1 MNTEMKTKVWRVY
14 ISLPINSRMEETF
27 QEKRIA
33 AALRC
38 ERLKRVLHR
47 KAASMGFKV
56 DFVTPFDANPVY
68 ENISEAEALGRC
80 ITSLLGCDVIYQD
93 HGCMASRGCC
103 LESVAANIYGLFTIR
118 A

>member
-14 ISLPINSRMEETF
+14 ISLPINSRREKTF

-47 KAASMGFKV
+47 KAASLGFKV
-56 DFVTPFDANPVY
+56 DFVTPFDANLVN
-68 ENISEAEALGRC
+68 EDISETEALGRC
-80 ITSLLGCDVIYQD
+80 ITSLLGCDVLYQD
-93 HGCMASRGCC
+93 HGCITSRGCC
-103 LESVAANIYGLFTIR
+103 LESMAANIYGLFTIK